1 MLKFLVKVFMSLYL
15 LKLLMDQVDTLHV
28 CRYWS
33 EVLCCTIMTHLGDF
47 EFKVTDFE
55 ISESESAKYSKH
67 LINRVLHGAPI
78 IEVIFFERR
87 EASACL
93 INAERQ
99 AR

>member
-1 MLKFLVKVFMSLYL
+1 M
-15 LKLLMDQVDTLHV
+15 KLLI
-28 CRYWS
+28 CG
-33 EVLCCTIMTHLGDF
+33 E
-47 EFKVTDFE
+47 
-55 ISESESAKYSKH
+55 SESESAKYSKY
-67 LINRVLHGAPI
+67 LIIRVLHGAPI